1 MFRSGRH
8 KGLSLSPPLCVG
20 GRLFLESAQR
30 FEVITTSV
38 PRRSVS
44 TFLCC
49 AISRATMGE
58 GKTRTGT
65 HLRGAIGGKRTGA
78 LRADGTERRAG
89 VGERALS
96 EELAE
101 LRATLGETTPSP
113 RPACATTNKTD
124 RERFRTVCVPLGA
137 AQKLEFITAL
147 CVSRKSVPL
156 CGAEA

>member
-1 MFRSGRH
+1 MAFQSNSGT
-8 KGLSLSPPLCVG
+8 G
-20 GRLFLESAQR
+20 GDKDWA
-30 FEVITTSV
+30 
-38 PRRSVS
+38 
-44 TFLCC
+44 
-49 AISRATMGE
+49 
-58 GKTRTGT
+58 

-101 LRATLGETTPSP
+101 PGAALGETTPFP

-137 AQKLEFITAL
+137 VRKLELINAS
-147 CVSRKSVPL
+147 CASRRSVPL
-156 CGAEA
+156 RGAEA

>member
-1 MFRSGRH
+1 MSVELTFQFSRH
-8 KGLSLSPPLCVG
+8 SSPTDKPVPLTCSPTDKS
-20 GRLFLESAQR
+20 E
-30 FEVITTSV
+30 
-38 PRRSVS
+38 
-44 TFLCC
+44 
-49 AISRATMGE
+49 
-58 GKTRTGT
+58 KTRTGT
-65 HLRGAIGGKRTGA
+65 HLRGAIGGKRTRA

-101 LRATLGETTPSP
+101 LGAALGETTPSP

-147 CVSRKSVPL
+147 CVSRESVPL